1 MAIYRSPLHEVEAAR
16 GARFGQYHSWEIVED
31 YGYPRR
37 EYDAVRAGAGALDLS
52 HVGKVRVLG
61 RDRVRYLH
69 SMVSND
75 IKKLAPGQGC
85 YAALLTHQGRMESD
99 LYVYAFAD
107 ELWLECPAVAKARV
121 LETLNKYIVADVVT
135 VEDMADKLTILSLQ
149 GRYSQRKMADFL
161 GIPLDGQDLLQH
173 RMVGQS
179 QARWVAVRRDRTGYD
194 GYDLWLPRE
203 NAASVWRQWVES
215 EGIAPVGYQALNWL
229 RTEAGIPWFGVDM
242 DDSRLPMEM
251 GLDSLISMTKGCYR
265 GQEIVARV
273 TYRGHLDRRLGGIAL
288 DAQEPPPNGAD
299 VRSRGARI
307 GEVTSAIIPPRLGR
321 PMALAIL
328 KLDFLKPGTAVDV
341 QYGETIHRGEVIA
354 VPLRD

>member
-1 MAIYRSPLHEVEAAR
+1 MAIYRSPLHEVEAAG
-16 GARFGQYHSWEIVED
+16 GARFGQYHSWDIAED
-31 YGYPRR
+31 YGDPRR

-69 SMVSND
+69 NMVSND
-75 IKKLAPGQGC
+75 IKKLVPGQGC

-107 ELWLECPAVAKARV
+107 ELWLECPAVAKAHV

-135 VEDMADKLTILSLQ
+135 IEDMTDKLAILSLQ
-149 GRYSQRKMADFL
+149 GPCSRRKMADCL

-173 RMVGQS
+173 SMVERS
-179 QARWVAVRRDRTGYD
+179 QARWVAVRRDRTGCD

-203 NAASVWRQWVES
+203 NAASIWRQWVES
-215 EGIAPVGYQALNWL
+215 EDIAPVGYQALNWL

-251 GLDSLISMTKGCYR
+251 GLDSAISLTKGCYR

-273 TYRGHLDRRLGGIAL
+273 TYRGHLDRRLGGIVL
-288 DAQEPPPNGAD
+288 DAPEPPPNGAD
-299 VRSRGARI
+299 VRRQGARI
-307 GEVTSAIIPPRLGR
+307 GEVTSAVISPRLGR
-321 PMALAIL
+321 PLALAIL

-341 QYGETIHRGEVIA
+341 RCGESIRPGEVVA
-354 VPLRD
+354 MPLCD